1 MKAGRCFLQTAS
13 VLVVFNTLRT
23 FGVLGPPL
31 VSASVLIAAL
41 VLISW
46 SAGATRADLGLDTQD
61 LGAGLRYGLG
71 AFGLVLLVLVV
82 AAVLPAT
89 NDFLHDS
96 RAEMGGGQLLY
107 ELAVSIVLLTVIPEE
122 FAFRGVLLGSA
133 VRLWGARR
141 ASVITSGLFGLWHIA
156 PTLHTMSDNPATSGA
171 SATLGG
177 QVLVLL
183 GFVAATFVA
192 GLVFCWL
199 RLRSRSLI
207 APVLAHIA
215 TNGVAL
221 SVAWLAVH

>member
-13 VLVVFNTLRT
+13 VLAVFNILRAS
-23 FGVLGPPL
+23 GMLGPSL
-31 VSASVLIAAL
+31 VSASILTAAL
-41 VLISW
+41 VLTAW
-46 SAGATRADLGLDTQD
+46 SAGAIRADLGLDARD
-61 LGAGLRYGLG
+61 FGAGLRFGLG
-71 AFGLVLLVLVV
+71 AFGLVLLVVTA
-82 AAVLPAT
+82 AAVVPAT

-96 RAEMGGGQLLY
+96 RAEIEGGQLFL
-107 ELAVSIVLLTVIPEE
+107 ELVSIVLLTVIPEE

-133 VRLWGARR
+133 VRLWGSWR

-156 PTLHTMSDNPATSGA
+156 PTLHTMSDNPATNDA